1 MKASFR
7 PWICLP
13 ALGAAA
19 LRLACSMLPAVDRH
33 LAAARLGPCTALLAV
48 ASTEPA
54 TTPCTW
60 GKRAKKKASSRP
72 WVRMQ
77 ALDAAAL
84 RLARP
89 LLPAVDLRLAAARLG
104 PCTALLAVSSSEPAT
119 TPCTWGKR
127 ARKKASSRPW
137 VRIQALDTAVL
148 VTKEDL
154 SQDRLTGPLTTC
166 LPMGATG
173 IAVVPLVA
181 ANMDTD
187 TATHPMDTDTDA
199 TAEVCTTRAR
209 EREASVSYTAGE
221 LVGLVSRVLVRTE
234 EGWAGLSALPRDRR
248 TDRPTECSTK
258 VLRAHRPA

>member
-1 MKASFR
+1 MKKASFR
-7 PWICLP
+7 PWIRLP

-19 LRLACSMLPAVDRH
+19 LRLARSMLPAVDRH
-33 LAAARLGPCTALLAV
+33 LAAARLGPRTALLAV
-48 ASTEPA
+48 PSTEPA

-127 ARKKASSRPW
+127 ARKTASSPPW
-137 VRIQALDTAVL
+137 VRMQALDTAVL
-148 VTKEDL
+148 VTKDL

-166 LPMGATG
+166 LPLGVA

-181 ANMDTD
+181 AEVDTD
-187 TATHPMDTDTDA
+187 TAIHPMDTDTDA

-221 LVGLVSRVLVRTE
+221 LVGLVSRVLVRTK

-248 TDRPTECSTK
+248 TDRPTDCSTK